1 MHKKILLRYY
11 FIEKLEKAKYECVG
25 DGAYKLVF
33 SKKSIDF
40 VVKIYHN
47 GSVDDKTDERF
58 KLAKFF
64 IKPTYS
70 DGVISIQQKA
80 KRINKNKAYK
90 FFEDLFGKDYC
101 ELHDIHQDNI
111 GWLNNKPVIF
121 DFVACMA

>member
-1 MHKKILLRYY
+1 MKQKQINKAIELWREAKAESITYDVNGKENGINLSLAKDN

-64 IKPTYS
+64 IKPT
-70 DGVISIQQKA
+70 I
-80 KRINKNKAYK
+80 
-90 FFEDLFGKDYC
+90 
-101 ELHDIHQDNI
+101 
-111 GWLNNKPVIF
+111 
-121 DFVACMA
+121 